1 MQSYYENYDFLD
13 AEHTVESLEEA
24 KKLTVQR
31 AVPVF
36 KWVFNVVPNHRS
48 TGWTAMNEFLKDVEN
63 GSTPDE
69 SQFERLLTVC
79 KKIMDTSSSL
89 MSSRPYNEVRD
100 IQLDGRTI
108 KRIQKKL
115 ERNIEPPE
123 SEHPKFI

>member
-36 KWVFNVVPNHRS
+36 KWVLNVVPNHRS
-48 TGWTAMNEFLKDVEN
+48 TGWTAMNEFLTDVDN
-63 GSTPDE
+63 GLTPDE
-69 SQFERLLTVC
+69 NQFERLLTVC
-79 KKIMDTSSSL
+79 NKLMDTSSSL

-100 IQLDGRTI
+100 IQLDAKTI
-108 KRIQKKL
+108 VRMEKRL
-115 ERNIEPPE
+115 NRNNSGFSI
-123 SEHPKFI
+123 